1 MNASEYNFFIHVKE
15 DIVMARKFYKGA
27 KAGCIGHTA
36 SGVPIRDYFI
46 VKMVT
51 DAGKSRFFQLQE
63 QYGISFCGEWMKI
76 TPTTKMVMLNEEGDW
91 YPKLVWKL
99 NNGKEFEPKDLE
111 LRYVIIE
118 ITDLMQEIAKL
129 YCTEKFMD
137 SPYVKMKDCVGIC
150 YSTDELSRKNA
161 DDKFIIES
169 VEKYIKKRNE
179 EKKYYREMIKEF
191 EKNMKENK
199 KED

>member
-1 MNASEYNFFIHVKE
+1 
-15 DIVMARKFYKGA
+15 MARKFYKGA
-27 KAGCIGHTA
+27 YAGCIGHTA

-76 TPTTKMVMLNEEGDW
+76 TPTTKMVRLNEEGDW

-99 NNGKEFEPKDLE
+99 SSGKEAEPKDLE
-111 LRYVIIE
+111 LRYAIIE
-118 ITDLMQEIAKL
+118 ITGVIQEIAKL
-129 YCTEKFMD
+129 HFNENVMV
-137 SPYVKMKDCVGIC
+137 SPYVKVRECVEIC
-150 YSTDELSRKNA
+150 CSTDELSRKNK

-169 VEKYIKKRNE
+169 IEKYIKECNA
-179 EKKYYREMIKEF
+179 EKKFYRKMAKDFME
-191 EKNMKENK
+191 NMSQNK